1 MSSSPIVEMTGA
13 ISRRTGKKK
22 KYSNPLSD
30 SDSPTLD
37 RGRRENLRGTQDE
50 IKLGPFPIPSG
61 RKASAY
67 RARGKGG
74 KFRRKGTRDYS
85 LRLLALK
92 DESLSSVRGQNRGGH
107 DIPAG
112 RSTLPAAAVAAL
124 AERRPPLLS
133 RPPLSSHKAA
143 MLQSLASSRKLDIR
157 GPPPKSC

>member
-124 AERRPPLLS
+124 APTSFPS
-133 RPPLSSHKAA
+133 PIV
-143 MLQSLASSRKLDIR
+143 QSQSGDA
-157 GPPPKSC
+157 PKSCIIAKIRHSRPSA